1 MSNRYIVKN
10 GFATKTNFLSEN
22 IFTLIGDHR
31 EYRKLR
37 KQNDLLNAAEVVL
50 GVISF
55 MVFIAILVLAGEGAG
70 GYAADVMISMA
81 GGAAWVAVV
90 VLIYRSA
97 TYKRL
102 FNVSLGRYA
111 SNNIM
116 SLKDYTYRF
125 LKHHYSDD
133 IQIDDFSI
141 STYDAYPRDI
151 KIEAAYKVDG
161 VKTRIEM
168 VLIADS
174 NLKHLLIDSFETFD
188 GWLPPPNIE
197 A

>member
-1 MSNRYIVKN
+1 MSDRYVVKN
-10 GFATKTNFLSEN
+10 GFATKTNFLSED

-31 EYRKLR
+31 SYRKLR
-37 KQNDLLNAAEVVL
+37 KQNDLLNTAEVVL

-55 MVFIAILVLAGEGAG
+55 MVFIAILVVAGDSAE

-97 TYKRL
+97 TYKRM
-102 FNVSLGRYA
+102 FNVSLGNYA
-111 SNNIM
+111 SHNIM

-168 VLIADS
+168 ILVADT
-174 NLKHLLIDSFETFD
+174 NLEHLLIDKFETFD
-188 GWLPPPNIE
+188 GWLPTPTIE
-197 A
+197 T

>member
-1 MSNRYIVKN
+1 MSDRYIVKN
-10 GFATKTNFLSEN
+10 GFATKTNFLSED
-22 IFTLIGDHR
+22 IFTLLGDQR
-31 EYRKLR
+31 SYRKLI
-37 KQNDLLNAAEVVL
+37 KQNNLRDAAQVLLL
-50 GVISF
+50 MIFF
-55 MVFIAILVLAGEGAG
+55 MVFVAIIVVVIDVVKDYGASLLLAVAG
-70 GYAADVMISMA
+70 GLTWVMI
-81 GGAAWVAVV
+81 VV
-90 VLIYRSA
+90 FIHRSA

-102 FNVSLGRYA
+102 FNVSLEKYA

-116 SLKDYTYRF
+116 SLKDYTHRF

-168 VLIADS
+168 ILVADT
-174 NLKHLLIDSFETFD
+174 NLEHLLIDKFETFD
-188 GWLPPPNIE
+188 GWLPTPTIE
-197 A
+197 T